1 MIITMTSKH
10 QVTIPKKIM
19 DVLSLGKGSIF
30 DVAISENR
38 IELVP
43 LETIEKVF
51 TKEEYK
57 KLDMLSMKEKGKEKL
72 VTKKFVDN
80 LKEGSVN

>member
-1 MIITMTSKH
+1 MITMTSKH

-19 DVLSLGKGSIF
+19 DVLGLGKGSIF

-38 IELVP
+38 IELIP

-51 TKEEYK
+51 TEEEYE
-57 KLDMLSMKEKGKEKL
+57 KLDMLSVKEKGKEKL
-72 VTKKFVDN
+72 VTQKLVDN
-80 LKEGSVN
+80 LRKGSVN